1 MYNDNPANLKPL
13 LPDEKLNIW
22 VRFELGQFLGLKKS
36 VRRWKMST
44 EIKTLREAEFHLKK
58 YRDLNMRLSDP
69 KHRKISSSRHHIL

>member
-1 MYNDNPANLKPL
+1 MYNDNPANLKPI

-36 VRRWKMST
+36 VRRWKIST

-69 KHRKISSSRHHIL
+69 KHRKTSSSRHHIF